1 MKTEL
6 KINGIYS
13 FKDEDS
19 AYAIILE
26 KRKLNLYYI
35 YILDCLNEY
44 SNNEI
49 QERLINDISNNII
62 RPFSF
67 LEADFTFICNSVDG
81 YLGKCSDEIC
91 ERLKGFDK
99 YGY

>member
-13 FKDEDS
+13 FKDEENT
-19 AYAIILE
+19 YLIVLE
-26 KRKLNLYYI
+26 KRNQNLYYL
-35 YILDCLNEY
+35 YVLDCLNECT
-44 SNNEI
+44 NNEI
-49 QERLINDISNNII
+49 QERLINDISNNIV

-67 LEADFTFICNSVDG
+67 HESDSRFIHNSVDG
-81 YLGKCSDEIC
+81 YLGQCTDEIC
-91 ERLKGFDK
+91 EKLKGFDK

>member
-13 FKDEDS
+13 LKNADS

-26 KRKLNLYYI
+26 ERKLNLYYL

-44 SNNEI
+44 TNTEI
-49 QERLINDISNNII
+49 QERLINDISNNIVK
-62 RPFSF
+62 PFSF
-67 LEADFTFICNSVDG
+67 LELDSTFICNSIDG
-81 YLGKCSDEIC
+81 YLGTVSNKI
-91 ERLKGFDK
+91 GDK
-99 YGY
+99 LLNFFET